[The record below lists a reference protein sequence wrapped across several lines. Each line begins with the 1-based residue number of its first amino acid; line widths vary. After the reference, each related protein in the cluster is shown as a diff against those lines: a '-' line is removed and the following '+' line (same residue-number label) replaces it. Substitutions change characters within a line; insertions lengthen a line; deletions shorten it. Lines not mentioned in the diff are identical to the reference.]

1 VGDRVPLAA
10 PLAAAALLLVV
21 ASVRS
26 PRVMAEHM
34 IDLNAYQSAVRGFVH
49 GQSIYLHHS
58 GALPFTYPPF
68 AALLLFPLGYAS
80 FHAARA
86 AAALASLGGLLIV
99 IVASVRLALPNL
111 APRLLWTVALAACA
125 AATLLE
131 PVRSTFNYGQINL
144 VILALVL
151 ADLSLM
157 DRRAPQG
164 ALIGLAAAIKLEPA
178 IFIVYLAAT
187 RRLRAAL
194 VAIGTLV
201 GATLLSFIVAPHDAR
216 LYWTSLVFQTSRV
229 GRPEQEANQSI
240 AGVLARLTRNGP
252 EAHAVWLV
260 LAAVCLCCGIVVAVR
275 LSRRGRELWGICACG
290 LTGLAVSPFSWDH
303 HWVWSAPIA
312 VALVSTA
319 VVKRSTWMFVA
330 GAAWCWLFYA
340 APIWWVPYK
349 GDAVYHHHGIQ
360 VLYSDSFIAAG
371 LIALAVLAA
380 WTLRS
385 PKGEGSAG
393 AAG

>member
-1 VGDRVPLAA
+1 
-10 PLAAAALLLVV
+10 
-21 ASVRS
+21 
-26 PRVMAEHM
+26 
-34 IDLNAYQSAVRGFVH
+34 
-49 GQSIYLHHS
+49 
-58 GALPFTYPPF
+58 
-68 AALLLFPLGYAS
+68 
-80 FHAARA
+80 
-86 AAALASLGGLLIV
+86 
-99 IVASVRLALPNL
+99 
-111 APRLLWTVALAACA
+111 
-125 AATLLE
+125 
-131 PVRSTFNYGQINL
+131 VRSTVNYGQIDL

-151 ADLSLM
+151 ADLSFL
-157 DRRAPQG
+157 DGRAPQG
-164 ALIGLAAAIKLEPA
+164 VLIGLAAAVKLTPA

-194 VAIGTLV
+194 VATGALV
-201 GATLLSFIVAPHDAR
+201 VATALSFAVAPHDAR

-229 GRPEQEANQSI
+229 GRPQAEANQSM
-240 AGVLARLTRNGP
+240 AGILARLTRNAAD
-252 EAHAVWLV
+252 AHAVWLV
-260 LAAVCLCCGIVVAVR
+260 LAAIVLCCGVLLSVR
-275 LSRRGRELWGICACG
+275 LSRHGQELWGICACG

-319 VVKRSTWMFVA
+319 VVKRSAWTLVA

-360 VLYSDSFIAAG
+360 ILYSDSFIAAG
-371 LIALAVLAA
+371 LIALAALAA